1 MAKLRAVELQQYKS
15 DDTKVGMNNSTSESL
30 TWYKRDKPLN
40 NMRTIM
46 DMYNYHWDATLTI
59 CKTFPL

>member
-40 NMRTIM
+40 NMRS
-46 DMYNYHWDATLTI
+46 
-59 CKTFPL
+59 